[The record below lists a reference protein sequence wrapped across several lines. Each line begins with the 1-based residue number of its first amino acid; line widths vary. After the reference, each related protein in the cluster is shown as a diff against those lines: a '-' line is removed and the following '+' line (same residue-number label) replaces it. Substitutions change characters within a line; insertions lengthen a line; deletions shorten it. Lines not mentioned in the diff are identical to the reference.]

1 MSKKV
6 KVLISVMVAIL
17 LVVVAT
23 TAAVMAQEEPESTP
37 EAGGLLARVAEILDI
52 PQEELIDAFKQARQE
67 LRQETCL
74 RALDMAVEKELIS
87 QDEADQ
93 IMGWWQQK
101 PEVLDQM
108 RLRRF
113 CAPSDLGQRYQWG
126 EHRDGHGPGPHWPS
140 VD

>member
-17 LVVVAT
+17 LVVAAT
-23 TAAVMAQEEPESTP
+23 TATVMAQEEEET

-52 PQEELIDAFKQARQE
+52 PQEELIDTFKQARQE
-67 LRQETCL
+67 LRQEACL

-113 CAPSDLGQRYQWG
+113 CAPSDLGQRYLWR
-126 EHRDGHGPGPHWPS
+126 EHHDGHGPGPHLPP